1 MLMGLAEIFSALATV
16 NKATVSSETALLTGP
31 QFGGGGSTRVFYPNR
46 WGKIY
51 MLLFPLYKIDFGVE
65 MAKIES

>member
-31 QFGGGGSTRVFYPNR
+31 QFGGGSTHVNYPNR

-51 MLLFPLYKIDFGVE
+51 MLLFPLYKIDFCGRDG
-65 MAKIES
+65 KN